1 MKKNNIVVSGFP
13 ITTTENNFILDNTN
27 FIYSPDSYTIQ
38 VSVNYYGLETEKT
51 SLNFTIPVTPISLT
65 IQPLN
70 NLGQVTND
78 YKNIS
83 SIQLNWTSFSYTN
96 IYYKITVKIVNKDGV
111 SEPDLC
117 FYTTNTNYTFPINSN
132 TQVEFKFSVSY
143 DFGDINNYNNDTWI
157 Y

>member
-1 MKKNNIVVSGFP
+1 M
-13 ITTTENNFILDNTN
+13 
-27 FIYSPDSYTIQ
+27 
-38 VSVNYYGLETEKT
+38 
-51 SLNFTIPVTPISLT
+51 NFTIPVTPISLT
-65 IQPLN
+65 VQPLN

-96 IYYKITVKIVNKDGV
+96 IYYKIKVKIVNKDGV

-117 FYTTNTNYTFPINSN
+117 FYTTDTTYTFPINSN

-143 DFGDINNYNNDTWI
+143 DFGDVNNYDNDTWI